1 MSDEIISGEIST
13 PTPTAITLPVFDA
26 PPKFAEYFE
35 FAHEFDQSQ
44 IEDWDQTQARGI
56 EIHDAWIESGM
67 FPEDLMLLRGL
78 LLIQVRI
85 GRFVEGFP
93 GDEDMPYFDALVA
106 KVRHLKSEA
115 SE

>member
-67 FPEDLMLLRGL
+67 FPEDLMLLRGV

-106 KVRHLKSEA
+106 KVRHLMSEA

>member
-85 GRFVEGFP
+85 GRFVAGFP

-106 KVRHLKSEA
+106 KVRHLMSEA

>member
-44 IEDWDQTQARGI
+44 IEDWDLTRARGI
-56 EIHDAWIESGM
+56 EIHDAWIETGT
-67 FPEDLMLLRGL
+67 FPEDLSLLRGV

-85 GRFVEGFP
+85 SRFVEGFP
-93 GDEDMPYFDALVA
+93 GKEDMPYFDALVA
-106 KVRHLKSEA
+106 KVRHLMSEA

>member
-67 FPEDLMLLRGL
+67 FPEDLMLLRGV